1 MDVNYKDLLE
11 EYGNE
16 YLSETDP
23 DSQLLDMYML
33 NEILPQDP
41 EDAFIAGLYS
51 YGWWNGEK
59 YKRDFNASDDY
70 FTFDGYAHYVSVS
83 SYDVLA
89 YLEMYITEEYFLEWC
104 KEQGYIE
111 DDEDDFDED

>member
-1 MDVNYKDLLE
+1 MDVNYEDLLE

-16 YLSETDP
+16 YLSEIDP

-41 EDAFIAGLYS
+41 EDAFSAGLYA
-51 YGWWNGEK
+51 YGWLNGEK
-59 YKRDFNASDDY
+59 YKRDFNTGDDY

-89 YLEMYITEEYFLEWC
+89 YLKMHITEEYFLEWC
-104 KEQGYIE
+104 NEQGYIE
-111 DDEDDFDED
+111 DDDDNFDED

>member
-1 MDVNYKDLLE
+1 MDINYEDLLE

-33 NEILPQDP
+33 NEVLPQDP
-41 EDAFIAGLYS
+41 YDAFSAGLYA
-51 YGWWNGEK
+51 YGWCNGEK
-59 YKRDFNASDDY
+59 YKRDFNTSDDY

-83 SYDVLA
+83 SYDVLE
-89 YLEMYITEEYFLEWC
+89 YLKMHITEEYFLEWC
-104 KEQGYIE
+104 NEQGYIE
-111 DDEDDFDED
+111 DDEDYFDED

>member
-1 MDVNYKDLLE
+1 MKYDIDDLIE

-16 YLSETDP
+16 YLSENDP

-33 NEILPQDP
+33 NEVLPQNP
-41 EDAFIAGLYS
+41 EDAFSAGLYA

-59 YKRDFNASDDY
+59 YKRDFNTSDDY

-83 SYDVLA
+83 SSEALD
-89 YLEMYITEEYFLEWC
+89 YLKMNITEEYFVEWC
-104 KEQGYIE
+104 IEQGYIDE
-111 DDEDDFDED
+111 DEDEDDDY

>member
-1 MDVNYKDLLE
+1 MDVNYEDLLE

-33 NEILPQDP
+33 NEVLPQNP
-41 EDAFIAGLYS
+41 EDAFSAGLYS

-59 YKRDFNASDDY
+59 YKRDFNTSDDY

-83 SYDVLA
+83 SYDVLE
-89 YLEMYITEEYFLEWC
+89 YLKMHITEEYFLEWC
-104 KEQGYIE
+104 NEQGYIE
-111 DDEDDFDED
+111 DDEDYFDED